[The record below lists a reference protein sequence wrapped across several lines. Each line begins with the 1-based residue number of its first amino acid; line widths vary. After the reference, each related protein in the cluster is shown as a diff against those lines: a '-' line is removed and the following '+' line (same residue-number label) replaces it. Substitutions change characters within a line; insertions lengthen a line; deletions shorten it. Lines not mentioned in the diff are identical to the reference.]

1 MAAELER
8 KRTKP
13 GEEEGGKRAKRPRL
27 DEDSAGSEQ
36 ELALLPSDEDLFTPP
51 VGGREDGEKD
61 RLYSREGKGAPFGLH
76 ALLKKLETLYQV
88 C

>member
-8 KRTKP
+8 KRAKP

-27 DEDSAGSEQ
+27 EEDSAGSEQ

-51 VGGREDGEKD
+51 VGGREDGEKKWAVIEG
-61 RLYSREGKGAPFGLH
+61 RERVR
-76 ALLKKLETLYQV
+76 YVV
-88 C
+88 CIHQ